1 MWQPNTSLAWSCMNS
16 LWGRARRI
24 DSAPDATMGIL
35 EILSARWSASFSN
48 QEQNITMTQT
58 SRQLGLHWSTDT
70 SYLSNRHSWNSIM
83 YFGQRIHQIL
93 GQIVM
98 IVDDWLLLVLSLF
111 CIARDLKARSFDCS
125 PWQRNCSFWW
135 AVSVQYLL
143 LGTFLSERKIYQL
156 QLHFADGLLPTAQ
169 PCNSFR
175 LTWGAWWSCEWKR
188 VSSAQWS
195 NWSICWSPMQI
206 RSTSMRT
213 KMIRLGTRVFEPCF
227 CSSFEVSLRTSY
239 SDCDKQSLRST
250 QMLARAKS
258 SMAHCLVVW
267 QQDHCQELQTEL
279 LLQL

>member
-143 LGTFLSERKIYQL
+143 LGTFLSERKIYQQSVAFCRWFDSNCTAL
-156 QLHFADGLLPTAQ
+156 QL
-169 PCNSFR
+169 
-175 LTWGAWWSCEWKR
+175 
-188 VSSAQWS
+188 
-195 NWSICWSPMQI
+195 
-206 RSTSMRT
+206 
-213 KMIRLGTRVFEPCF
+213 
-227 CSSFEVSLRTSY
+227 
-239 SDCDKQSLRST
+239 
-250 QMLARAKS
+250 
-258 SMAHCLVVW
+258 
-267 QQDHCQELQTEL
+267 LQTYLRRMMKLWMEEGIL
-279 LLQL
+279 STTVKLKHMLEPYAD